1 MNGRFSHMNKISVAQ
16 WPSDVGLPAAIK
28 AATSQAAPLF
38 PPLLQETLYRET
50 QHVGGSARTAVPLS
64 HLPLSPD
71 GAQPLYRGKIPFFI
85 LYKQIIDQV
94 R

>member
-1 MNGRFSHMNKISVAQ
+1 MNDRFSHMIKISVIQ

-50 QHVGGSARTAVPLS
+50 HFFSMSVALRAQLFLFLISLS
-64 HLPLSPD
+64 SRMGLSR
-71 GAQPLYRGKIPFFI
+71 YVE
-85 LYKQIIDQV
+85 V
-94 R
+94 RLHFV